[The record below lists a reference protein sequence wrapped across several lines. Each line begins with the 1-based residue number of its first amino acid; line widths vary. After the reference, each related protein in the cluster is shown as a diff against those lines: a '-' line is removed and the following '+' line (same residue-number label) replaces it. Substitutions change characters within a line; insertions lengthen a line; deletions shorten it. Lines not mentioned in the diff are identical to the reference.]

1 MCTMK
6 HSPEMLR
13 TLINW
18 PAGSPSRLFKEEE
31 VQPPPQN
38 VGRPRTRK
46 VSARVG
52 GAAISQFGPGDYLV
66 PPGGPVQNSA
76 PSLSGDPGIPRPPTR
91 EELIKLLKGCDVLGG
106 KVNHR
111 S

>member
-1 MCTMK
+1 MCTIK
-6 HSPEMLR
+6 HSPEILGTM
-13 TLINW
+13 INW
-18 PAGSPSRLFKEEE
+18 PSGPPSRLFKEEE

-38 VGRPRTRK
+38 VGRPKLRK
-46 VSARVG
+46 VSEQVG
-52 GAAISQFGPGDYLV
+52 GAATSQLGPGDSFS
-66 PPGGPVQNSA
+66 PPGGPVQDSA

-106 KVNHR
+106 RASHR